1 MEQSVEDYKVVF
13 EKEGVYL
20 HTNAKKMVQDMSLP
34 GFIRVVERAGVPA
47 LEWSPLEEQG
57 HGAPAVLYSKKDGE
71 EGEDDTRFDPGYEP
85 DWAVISTVKR
95 EHPAGVRGSG
105 RWSFSLPLSELYS
118 LRRARFSL
126 GRNFLVLTSRGGHP
140 LPPLHFH
147 RGGTRELLRALQRYI
162 ILDQSPVDGRLFL
175 AYPHHSGALSQSFDK
190 LQLLEDGGSD
200 LVSVRFSVPRQ
211 SEAAAPR
218 RTAHSCAFT
227 RLHAP
232 SRAFTRLHAPSRSC
246 VCQRF
251 IQDPYATTFGGFS
264 KVTNFFKAALRPPES
279 GGSARHL
286 DLPPQ
291 ADDEPG
297 FELIT
302 CVRSERTES
311 SRLSRPEEDLCTFV
325 LKGVKLGPR
334 PEVSRGPPL
343 DRWEEFLDPQ
353 GRVENPER
361 VKDLVFR
368 GVRLQAAANLCG
380 RLFPAC
386 GLFQGVASPLRKEL
400 WKFLLGFYPW
410 RSTAEEREAILRSK
424 TDEYFRM
431 KVQWKSVSE
440 EQEMRNS
447 ILRGYRNLI
456 ERDVSRTDRNNTF
469 FSGNDNPGL
478 TLLHDVLMTYCMYNF
493 DLGVRCGRPRWV
505 EAVWR
510 STDPL
515 LHLLL
520 PGYVQGMSDLL
531 APVLFVTQNEVESFW
546 CLTGFMDLL
555 HQNFEESQE
564 AMKQQLLQLS
574 VLLRALDPELCDF
587 LRLVGGGRRAD
598 SQDSGSLCFCF
609 RWLLIWFKR
618 EFSFEDILL
627 LWEVL
632 WTRLPCENFHLL
644 IACSILESQRGELI
658 GSDHD
663 FNTILK
669 HINELTMKLDL
680 QQVLRGAESIYL
692 QLTGCQDLPLKVQ
705 QVLGRYSPP
714 SPEGS
719 PDSRASE

>member
-1 MEQSVEDYKVVF
+1 MEKNTEDYKLIF

-20 HTNAKKMVQDMSLP
+20 HTNAKRSNHDTTIP
-34 GFIRVVERAGVPA
+34 GFIRIVERAGLPA
-47 LEWSPLEEQG
+47 LEWSPLEDQG
-57 HGAPAVLYSKKDGE
+57 RNAPAVLYTKKDGE
-71 EGEDDTRFDPGYEP
+71 AGEEDTNFDPGYEP
-85 DWAVISTVKR
+85 DWAVISTVKKDR
-95 EHPAGVRGSG
+95 EHVPVKDSG
-105 RWSFSLPLSELYS
+105 QWSFSLPLSELYS
-118 LRRARFSL
+118 LRKARFSL

-175 AYPHHSGALSQSFDK
+175 AYPHDSGALSQSFDK
-190 LQLLEDGGSD
+190 LQLLDDGGSD
-200 LVSVRFSVPRQ
+200 LVS
-211 SEAAAPR
+211 
-218 RTAHSCAFT
+218 
-227 RLHAP
+227 
-232 SRAFTRLHAPSRSC
+232 
-246 VCQRF
+246 RF

-264 KVTNFFKAALRPPES
+264 KVTNFFRAAIRHPES
-279 GGSARHL
+279 TLHSRAAQ
-286 DLPPQ
+286 DPSLPPQ

-302 CVRSERTES
+302 C
-311 SRLSRPEEDLCTFV
+311 
-325 LKGVKLGPR
+325 GVELGPR
-334 PEVSRGPPL
+334 PDVTRGPPL
-343 DRWEEFLDPQ
+343 DKWGVFLDPE
-353 GRVENPER
+353 GRVKNPQKIKE
-361 VKDLVFR
+361 LVFR
-368 GVRLQAAANLCG
+368 GG
-380 RLFPAC
+380 ITP
-386 GLFQGVASPLRKEL
+386 SLRKEA

-410 RSTAEEREAILRSK
+410 NSTTKEREDILRDK

-447 ILRGYRNLI
+447 LLRGYRSLI

-478 TLLHDVLMTYCMYNF
+478 TLLNDVLMTYCMYNF
-493 DLGVRCGRPRWV
+493 DLG
-505 EAVWR
+505 
-510 STDPL
+510 
-515 LHLLL
+515 
-520 PGYVQGMSDLL
+520 YVQGMSDLL
-531 APVLFVTQNEVESFW
+531 SPLLFVTQNEVESFW
-546 CLTGFMDLL
+546 CLTGFMELV

-574 VLLRALDPELCDF
+574 ILLKALDPELCDF
-587 LRLVGGGRRAD
+587 LD

-618 EFSFEDILL
+618 EFSFNDILI

-632 WTRLPCENFHLL
+632 WTRLPCDNFHLL
-644 IACSILESQRGELI
+644 IACSILQSQRGELI

-680 QQVLRGAESIYL
+680 QSVLRGAEAIYL
-692 QLTGCQDLPLKVQ
+692 QLVQCKELPLKVQ
-705 QVLGRYSPP
+705 EVLGLYVP
-714 SPEGS
+714 SSSDES
-719 PDSRASE
+719 PDSQASETQHLLSQSQAGAASSNAAPPTYP